1 MTVPKCKGR
10 KVRQSTVYNYN
21 LTGLT
26 SRAMGKIFARGQKRE
41 LRLAKKLRKQ
51 QRVDASTTK
60 TKMTPN
66 ERDLARGY
74 RRVTKQV
81 EWISADSTT
90 TTETDP
96 KKLQA
101 IRQKT
106 SDYGY
111 FHPVTGTRIWGDK
124 LNPDGAISTRNIVPM
139 EKPLAIT
146 CHHWE
151 SVYPLADIKP
161 VCQKMG
167 AKSTD
172 NDK

>member
-26 SRAMGKIFARGQKRE
+26 SRAMGKIFARNQKRE
-41 LRLAKKLRKQ
+41 IRLAKR
-51 QRVDASTTK
+51 QRERQRDTAPTAK
-60 TKMTPN
+60 TKLTPD
-66 ERDLARGY
+66 ERNLARGY
-74 RRVTKQV
+74 RRVTREV
-81 EWISADSTT
+81 EWVSAESTT

-96 KKLQA
+96 KKLKVIQ
-101 IRQKT
+101 QKT
-106 SDYGY
+106 RDYGY
-111 FHPVTGTRIWGDK
+111 LHPVTGEALWGDK
-124 LNPDGAISTRNIVPM
+124 LDSNGSISLRNIVPM

-167 AKSTD
+167 VHSPD
-172 NDK
+172 NEK